1 LIHGIEFRPDVW
13 FVPLA
18 SGGRMVG
25 VPSALNCSTSCRMEP
40 ERFHAL
46 AEPDAST
53 PVIGMCLLFSLRLGC
68 VFYVGSSESYLIFN
82 HSNVL
87 ALNDG

>member
-1 LIHGIEFRPDVW
+1 M
-13 FVPLA
+13 PLA
-18 SGGRMVG
+18 GGGRMVG
-25 VPSALNCSTSCRMEP
+25 VPSALNCSTSCGMEP

-53 PVIGMCLLFSLRLGC
+53 PVIGMCLLFSLGLGC
-68 VFYVGSSESYLIFN
+68 VSYVGLLESYLIFN

-87 ALNDG
+87 APNDGSHDPLIN